1 MSHHK
6 TSLRTMSLAEKADMA
21 TRAVWNKLLNE
32 HKKSGEPI
40 ISWKDGKLAFLS
52 PDDLQEVSPVNF
64 AIGEKKSEYNKK

>member
-1 MSHHK
+1 
-6 TSLRTMSLAEKADMA
+6 MSLAEKADMA